1 LPTNGDDVTSSAL
14 LPELDRLVQ
23 EIEGTLLKDHMEL
36 WTAGARPS
44 GDRQAAY
51 GGTEVARGAD
61 RRILVVAPQ
70 PFYQDRGT
78 PIALRQVLEALSQL
92 GYGVD
97 LLTFPQGENI
107 ALPGLRIFRA
117 GNPVGIR
124 AVPIGFSLRK
134 VALDASLV
142 AALNTRLSRDSYT
155 CVHAVE
161 EAAFPAVV
169 MGRRRGIPTLYDMQS
184 SLPEQLL
191 KHSVAR
197 IPPVPAALGAAE
209 RWLLNRAD
217 LVVASVGLADRVR
230 RVAPG
235 TRAREWRFPSATVGD
250 HTAEA
255 EGLRRRLGLSDSAP
269 VVLYSGTFEA
279 YQGLEQLIAAA
290 PRILERVPSA
300 RFVLVGAD
308 EAGRVEVET
317 AAAELVRD
325 GILTIVDRQP
335 RSVIPGYLALADVLV
350 SPRSFG
356 GNLPLKVFDYL
367 AAGRPIVAT
376 DIPTHRELLTDER
389 AVLVA
394 PTGEGLAAGI
404 VSVLCDVEKSTAL
417 AEAAREYAVEH
428 LGWGRFRQSVA
439 EIYQEAHC
447 PTA

>member
-1 LPTNGDDVTSSAL
+1 
-14 LPELDRLVQ
+14 
-23 EIEGTLLKDHMEL
+23 MEL
-36 WTAGARPS
+36 RTAGRRPS
-44 GDRQAAY
+44 GDGHAGHGAS
-51 GGTEVARGAD
+51 EVARVSG

-97 LLTFPQGENI
+97 LLTFPLGEDI

-117 GNPVGIR
+117 GNPVRIR
-124 AVPIGFSLRK
+124 GVPIGFSLRK

-142 AALNTRLSRDSYT
+142 AALNTRLSRTSYT

-217 LVVASVGLADRVR
+217 LVVASVGLAERVR
-230 RVAPG
+230 RVAPAA
-235 TRAREWRFPSATVGD
+235 RVREWRFPSGTVGE
-250 HTAEA
+250 HAAEA
-255 EGLRRRLGLSDSAP
+255 DGLRRRLGLSDAAP

-279 YQGLEQLIAAA
+279 YQGLEHLIGAA

-335 RSVIPGYLALADVLV
+335 RSVMPGYLALADVLV

-376 DIPTHRELLTDER
+376 DIATHRELLTDER
-389 AVLVA
+389 AVLVP
-394 PTGEGLAAGI
+394 PTSEGVAAGV
-404 VSVLCDVEKSTAL
+404 VSVLCDGAKSAAL
-417 AEAAREYAVEH
+417 AQAAREYAVEH
-428 LGWGRFRQSVA
+428 LGWGRFLQSVA

-447 PTA
+447 PIA

>member
-1 LPTNGDDVTSSAL
+1 
-14 LPELDRLVQ
+14 
-23 EIEGTLLKDHMEL
+23 MEPR
-36 WTAGARPS
+36 TAGPRPG
-44 GDRQAAY
+44 GDRHAGN
-51 GGTEVARGAD
+51 GGTEVARVAD

-78 PIALRQVLEALSQL
+78 PIALRHVLEALSQL

-97 LLTFPQGENI
+97 LLTFPQGEDI

-124 AVPIGFSLRK
+124 TVPIGFSLRK

-142 AALNTRLSRDSYT
+142 AALTTRLSRDSYT

-161 EAAFPAVV
+161 EAAFPAVL
-169 MGRRRGIPTLYDMQS
+169 MGRRRGISTLYDMQS

-235 TRAREWRFPSATVGD
+235 TRAWEWRFPSAIVAD

-255 EGLRRRLGLSDSAP
+255 EGLRRRLGLSDAAP

-279 YQGLEQLIAAA
+279 YQGLEHLIAAA

-317 AAAELVRD
+317 AAADLVRD

-376 DIPTHRELLTDER
+376 DIATHRELLTDER

-394 PTGEGLAAGI
+394 PTSEGLAAGI

-447 PTA
+447 PTP

>member
-1 LPTNGDDVTSSAL
+1 M
-14 LPELDRLVQ
+14 Q
-23 EIEGTLLKDHMEL
+23 EIGELQVKERMEVQSSGPRQGGDRPADHR
-36 WTAGARPS
+36 AFAVARP
-44 GDRQAAY
+44 
-51 GGTEVARGAD
+51 GG

-92 GYGVD
+92 GYAVD
-97 LLTFPQGENI
+97 LLTFATGEDI
-107 ALPGLRIFRA
+107 ALQGLRIFRA
-117 GNPVGIR
+117 GNPLGIR
-124 AVPIGFSLRK
+124 SVPIGFSLSK
-134 VALDASLV
+134 VALDAALV
-142 AALNTRLSRDSYT
+142 AALSTRLSRTAYT

-169 MGRRRGIPTLYDMQS
+169 LGGRRAIPTLYDMQS

-191 KHSVAR
+191 KHTLAR
-197 IPPVPAALGAAE
+197 IPPVPTALEAAE
-209 RWLLNRAD
+209 RWVLNRAD

-230 RVAPG
+230 RAAPG
-235 TRAREWRFPSATVGD
+235 ARVREWRFPSATIGD
-250 HTAEA
+250 RSAEA
-255 EGLRRRLGLSDSAP
+255 DGLRVRLGLPDAAP

-279 YQGLEQLIAAA
+279 YQGLERLIAAA

-300 RFVLVGAD
+300 RFVFVGAD
-308 EAGRVEVET
+308 DAGRVEMEA

-335 RSVIPGYLALADVLV
+335 RSLIPGYLALADVLV

-376 DIPTHRELLTDER
+376 DIPTHRTVLSDER

-394 PTGEGLAAGI
+394 PTPEGLAAGV
-404 VSVLCDVEKSTAL
+404 VSVLCDGAKSAAL
-417 AEAAREYAVEH
+417 AQAAREYTVEH
-428 LGWGRFRQSVA
+428 LGWGRFVQAVSEMYEEVHRDVPA
-439 EIYQEAHC
+439 
-447 PTA
+447 

>member
-1 LPTNGDDVTSSAL
+1 
-14 LPELDRLVQ
+14 
-23 EIEGTLLKDHMEL
+23 MEL
-36 WTAGARPS
+36 QTAGPRPS
-44 GDRQAAY
+44 GDRHAGQ
-51 GGTEVARGAD
+51 GGSQVARGAA

-97 LLTFPQGENI
+97 LLTFPQGEDI
-107 ALPGLRIFRA
+107 TLPGLRIFRA
-117 GNPVGIR
+117 GNPAGFQT
-124 AVPIGFSLRK
+124 VPIGFSLRK
-134 VALDASLV
+134 VALDVSLV
-142 AALNTRLSRDSYT
+142 AALNTRLARTSYT

-169 MGRRRGIPTLYDMQS
+169 MGRRRGITTLYDMQS

-191 KHSVAR
+191 KHSLAR
-197 IPPVPAALGAAE
+197 IPPVPRALGVAE

-235 TRAREWRFPSATVGD
+235 ARVWEWRFPSGRVGE

-255 EGLRRRLGLSDSAP
+255 EGLRRRLGLSDAAP

-279 YQGLEQLIAAA
+279 YQGLEHLIAAA
-290 PRILERVPSA
+290 PLILERVPSA

-308 EAGRVEVET
+308 DAGRVEVET
-317 AAAELVRD
+317 AAAELVRE

-335 RSVIPGYLALADVLV
+335 RSLIPGYLALADVLV

-376 DIPTHRELLTDER
+376 DIPTHRTVLNDER

-394 PTGEGLAAGI
+394 PTPEGLAAGV
-404 VSVLCDVEKSTAL
+404 VSVLCDGAKSAAL
-417 AEAAREYAVEH
+417 AEAAREYTVEH
-428 LGWGRFRQSVA
+428 LGWGRFLQSVA
-439 EIYQEAHC
+439 EMYEEVHRDVPA
-447 PTA
+447 

>member
-1 LPTNGDDVTSSAL
+1 M
-14 LPELDRLVQ
+14 Q
-23 EIEGTLLKDHMEL
+23 EIEGIQLKDRMEL
-36 WTAGARPS
+36 VTTGARPS
-44 GDRQAAY
+44 GDRHAGY
-51 GGTEVARGAD
+51 GGTEVARGTD

-97 LLTFPQGENI
+97 LLTFPQGEDI

-117 GNPVGIR
+117 GNLVGIR
-124 AVPIGFSLRK
+124 TVPIGFSLRK

-142 AALNTRLSRDSYT
+142 AALNTRLSRNSYT

-169 MGRRRGIPTLYDMQS
+169 MARRRGIPALYDMQS

-235 TRAREWRFPSATVGD
+235 TRVWEWRFPSATVGD
-250 HTAEA
+250 HSAEA
-255 EGLRRRLGLSDSAP
+255 EGLRRRLGLSDAAP

-279 YQGLEQLIAAA
+279 YQGLGHLIAAA

-300 RFVLVGAD
+300 KFVFVGAD

-394 PTGEGLAAGI
+394 PTSEGLAAGV
-404 VSVLCDVEKSTAL
+404 VSVLRDVERSTAL
-417 AEAAREYAVEH
+417 AEAARQYAVEH
-428 LGWGRFRQSVA
+428 LGWGRFCESVA

-447 PTA
+447 PAP

>member
-1 LPTNGDDVTSSAL
+1 
-14 LPELDRLVQ
+14 VQ
-23 EIEGTLLKDHMEL
+23 EIGELQVKERMEVQSSGPRHGGDRPADHR
-36 WTAGARPS
+36 AFAVARPA
-44 GDRQAAY
+44 G
-51 GGTEVARGAD
+51 

-78 PIALRQVLEALSQL
+78 PIALRQVLEALGQL
-92 GYGVD
+92 GYAVD
-97 LLTFPQGENI
+97 LLTFASGEDI
-107 ALPGLRIFRA
+107 ALRGLRIFRA
-117 GNPVGIR
+117 GNPLGIR
-124 AVPIGFSLRK
+124 SVPIGFSLSK
-134 VALDASLV
+134 VVLDASLV
-142 AALNTRLSRDSYT
+142 AALGTRLSRTAYT

-169 MGRRRGIPTLYDMQS
+169 LGGRHAIPTLYDMQS

-191 KHSVAR
+191 KHTLAR
-197 IPPVPAALGAAE
+197 IPPIPTALEAAE
-209 RWLLNRAD
+209 RWVLNRAD

-235 TRAREWRFPSATVGD
+235 ARVREWRFPSATIGD
-250 HTAEA
+250 RSAEA
-255 EGLRRRLGLSDSAP
+255 DGLRRRLGLPDAAP

-279 YQGLEQLIAAA
+279 YQGLEHLIAAA
-290 PRILERVPSA
+290 PLILERVPSA

-308 EAGRVEVET
+308 DAGRVEVET

-335 RSVIPGYLALADVLV
+335 RSLIPGYLALADVLV

-376 DIPTHRELLTDER
+376 DIPTHRTVLNDER

-394 PTGEGLAAGI
+394 PTPEGLAAGV
-404 VSVLCDVEKSTAL
+404 VSVLCDGAKSAAL
-417 AEAAREYAVEH
+417 AEAAREYTVEH
-428 LGWGRFRQSVA
+428 LGWGGFLQSVA
-439 EIYQEAHC
+439 EMYEEVHRDVPA
-447 PTA
+447 

>member
-1 LPTNGDDVTSSAL
+1 M
-14 LPELDRLVQ
+14 Q
-23 EIEGTLLKDHMEL
+23 EIEGTLLKDHMEVR
-36 WTAGARPS
+36 TAGPRPS
-44 GDRQAAY
+44 GDCHAGH
-51 GGTEVARGAD
+51 GGTEVARVAD

-92 GYGVD
+92 CYRVD
-97 LLTFPQGENI
+97 LLTFPQGEDI

-124 AVPIGFSLRK
+124 TVPIGFSLRK

-169 MGRRRGIPTLYDMQS
+169 MGRRRGIRTLYDMQS

-191 KHSVAR
+191 KHRVAR
-197 IPPVPAALGAAE
+197 IPPVPSALGAAE

-235 TRAREWRFPSATVGD
+235 TRAREWRFPSGTVAD
-250 HTAEA
+250 HSGEA
-255 EGLRRRLGLSDSAP
+255 EGLRRRLGLSDAAP

-279 YQGLEQLIAAA
+279 YQGLEHLIAAA

-317 AAAELVRD
+317 AAGELVRD

-350 SPRSFG
+350 SPRAFG

-376 DIPTHRELLTDER
+376 DIATHRELLTDER

-394 PTGEGLAAGI
+394 PTAEGLAAGV

>member
-1 LPTNGDDVTSSAL
+1 
-14 LPELDRLVQ
+14 
-23 EIEGTLLKDHMEL
+23 MEL
-36 WTAGARPS
+36 RTAAPHPS
-44 GDRQAAY
+44 GDRHAGFGAA
-51 GGTEVARGAD
+51 EVARGAD

-92 GYGVD
+92 GYAVD
-97 LLTFPQGENI
+97 LLTFPQGEDI
-107 ALPGLRIFRA
+107 TLPGLRIFRA

-124 AVPIGFSLRK
+124 TVPIGFSLRK

-191 KHSVAR
+191 KHSLAR
-197 IPPVPAALGAAE
+197 IPPIPAALGAAE

-217 LVVASVGLADRVR
+217 LVVSSVGLADRVR

-235 TRAREWRFPSATVGD
+235 APVREWRFPSGTVVE
-250 HTAEA
+250 HTAEGEA
-255 EGLRRRLGLSDSAP
+255 LRRRLGLSDAAP

-279 YQGLEQLIAAA
+279 YQGLELLIAAA

-308 EAGRVEVET
+308 EAGRAEVET
-317 AAAELVRD
+317 AAADLVRD
-325 GILTIVDRQP
+325 GILIIVNRQP

-376 DIPTHRELLTDER
+376 DIATHREVLTDER
-389 AVLVA
+389 AVLVP
-394 PTGEGLAAGI
+394 PTSDGLAAGV
-404 VSVLCDVEKSTAL
+404 VSVLCDGVKSAAL
-417 AEAAREYAVEH
+417 SEAARDYAVEH
-428 LGWGRFRQSVA
+428 LGWGRFVQSVA

-447 PTA
+447 PVA